1 MTIAAVDEILSSAL
15 RQPEMERARIATLLI
30 ASLDVPID
38 RENDSAWEQEID
50 KRLHEIDTGTVTCI
64 PWEKVRERLYQNA
77 HVRR

>member
-15 RQPEMERARIATLLI
+15 RQPERERARIATLLI
-30 ASLDVPID
+30 ASLDASVD

-50 KRLHEIDTGTVTCI
+50 KRLHEIDTGAVTCI
-64 PWEKVRERLYQNA
+64 PWEEVRKQLYRNA